1 VGYGESGS
9 SNASHAIGG
18 LQSFSYWPVPT
29 ANKQTHWAAQ
39 QQWASDHGL
48 AIKRVLAHNYIDT
61 YLFHHNVSEVVGPS
75 RKPWRLSSMQLKDG
89 ICNCTLYV
97 GGAASFETVEDVFHH
112 NLQLVHTLF
121 DDKQTL
127 ATIPLPASA
136 MQSSATSRRLPSSL
150 MSSPPF
156 PHNLPPRA
164 FVLEQLVTIV
174 PCVDVD
180 HFLRTDAAVWTAF
193 LSRMPGFVRKASAIV
208 RSNSQW
214 SEVEAG
220 HPDESCKTTASPSAQ
235 TTVCKVWSAIEW
247 YSRTL
252 WKAIPPA
259 ELIATRKSFAT
270 AYGARVPPP
279 TPVPAHANGLTIQSR
294 VPRELAYGPDQVIE
308 TLTFEVAGCIEG
320 VTNFMAADNA
330 TYTVFLQSQ
339 PGFVGRERM
348 VDDAQKLPA
357 QNCTVWVRTR
367 WQSEAAYCTVC
378 APGHQAAACAKVHKE
393 FVSVMGSDPPM
404 VRLPLRT
411 VAHDA
416 EAPFGPRLAVLG
428 GIDVVAYHQL
438 STGSHDVWGSP
449 AYRRWL
455 KSTAVLPPN
464 LYSFHP
470 RPYEFWFASEV
481 HARAFEVDP
490 MRFLPAFGGHC
501 THGIATRNDL
511 NQTLL
516 ADGRVAFSCI
526 NGSSWVVLNGTLY
539 LSSCGMFPDFDKQP
553 ERDVALAHATWR
565 GWFGSYFGPLND
577 ACVQDAAEWGD
588 NPIGGLI
595 PVQCVLN

>member
-1 VGYGESGS
+1 
-9 SNASHAIGG
+9 
-18 LQSFSYWPVPT
+18 
-29 ANKQTHWAAQ
+29 
-39 QQWASDHGL
+39 
-48 AIKRVLAHNYIDT
+48 
-61 YLFHHNVSEVVGPS
+61 
-75 RKPWRLSSMQLKDG
+75 
-89 ICNCTLYV
+89 
-97 GGAASFETVEDVFHH
+97 
-112 NLQLVHTLF
+112 
-121 DDKQTL
+121 
-127 ATIPLPASA
+127 
-136 MQSSATSRRLPSSL
+136 
-150 MSSPPF
+150 
-156 PHNLPPRA
+156 
-164 FVLEQLVTIV
+164 
-174 PCVDVD
+174 
-180 HFLRTDAAVWTAF
+180 
-193 LSRMPGFVRKASAIV
+193 
-208 RSNSQW
+208 
-214 SEVEAG
+214 
-220 HPDESCKTTASPSAQ
+220 
-235 TTVCKVWSAIEW
+235 
-247 YSRTL
+247 
-252 WKAIPPA
+252 
-259 ELIATRKSFAT
+259 
-270 AYGARVPPP
+270 
-279 TPVPAHANGLTIQSR
+279 
-294 VPRELAYGPDQVIE
+294 
-308 TLTFEVAGCIEG
+308 LTFEVAGCIEG
-320 VTNFMAADNA
+320 VTNFMGADNV

-516 ADGRVAFSCI
+516 ADGRVAFTCI
-526 NGSSWVVLNGTLY
+526 NGSSWVILNGTLY
-539 LSSCGMFPDFDKQP
+539 LSSCGMFPEFDKHP
-553 ERDVALAHATWR
+553 ERDMAVAHAAWR

-577 ACVQDAAEWGD
+577 ACVQDAAKWGG